1 LEIKES
7 ILTKDLTDLIE
18 VETTLHIKTE
28 ALNNRF
34 KVMMINLCSE
44 AGKIIFSR
52 NKIENRKTSIKT
64 AAEMKKK
71 DTIKEDSKISI
82 TIKQFSIIPIITK
95 TKAIREMTSD
105 KATTKEISNQAINK

>member
-1 LEIKES
+1 MLEILKLNRKYS
-7 ILTKDLTDLIE
+7 MIM
-18 VETTLHIKTE
+18 IK
-28 ALNNRF
+28 NN
-34 KVMMINLCSE
+34 
-44 AGKIIFSR
+44 IFSR